1 VNKPKRVLFLGVFSL
16 VFSAV
21 FFVGYLYWTFVFS
34 KSSIDKNEA
43 QKEIVYEVTPQKS
56 FMTIAAELE
65 SQNLIKNARFFNVYA
80 RLVGL
85 RSKIKVGE
93 YSLNTEMR
101 PSEILNVLVSG
112 KSLFRPFTIPEGY
125 NVFEIADI
133 VEKNKIA
140 TKEEFLRLVFDRAFI
155 KELYAEKLLLS
166 SNILSLEGYL
176 FPETYQVTKYMGL
189 KDIIRSQIKMF
200 RKTFDEIQK
209 QNKISYLNSEQIL
222 VLASIIEKESGNA
235 KERPLISSVFH
246 NRIQKK
252 MKLQTDPTTLYGKSI
267 LSKKLESNITRNDL
281 LSKDNLYNTYMIAF
295 LPPGP
300 ISNPGLDSLRAAIEP
315 AQTPFL
321 FFVSQNDGTT
331 RFTESLSEHNKNVQE
346 TQLDP
351 KARDGKSW
359 RDLKQQSN

>member
-1 VNKPKRVLFLGVFSL
+1 MSKPKRVLFLGVFSL

-34 KSSIDKNEA
+34 KASTVK
-43 QKEIVYEVTPQKS
+43 KEIVYEVTPQKS

-65 SQNLIKNARFFNVYA
+65 SQDLIKNAQFFNVYA

-112 KSLFRPFTIPEGY
+112 KSLFRAFTIPEGY
-125 NVFEIADI
+125 NLFEIADI
-133 VEKNKIA
+133 VEKNKVG
-140 TKEEFLRLVFDRAFI
+140 TKEEFLRLVFDKAFI
-155 KELYAEKLLLS
+155 KELYAEKLILS
-166 SNILSLEGYL
+166 PDILSLEGYL
-176 FPETYQVTKYMGL
+176 YPETYQVTKYMGL
-189 KDIIRSQIKMF
+189 KDVIRSQVRMF
-200 RKTFDEIQK
+200 RKTFDEILK
-209 QNKISYLNSEQIL
+209 QNKISYLNNEQIL
-222 VLASIIEKESGNA
+222 VLASIIEKETGNA

-252 MKLQTDPTTLYGKSI
+252 MKLQTDPTTLYGKSM
-267 LSKKLESNITRNDL
+267 LSKKLENNITRNDL
-281 LSKDNLYNTYMIAF
+281 LSKDNIYNTYVIAF

-300 ISNPGLDSLRAAIEP
+300 ISNPGRDSLLAAIEP

-359 RDLKQQSN
+359 RDLKQETKQ

>member
-1 VNKPKRVLFLGVFSL
+1 VSKPKRVLFLGLFSL
-16 VFSAV
+16 VFSVV
-21 FFVGYLYWTFVFS
+21 FFGGYLYWTFVFS
-34 KSSIDKNEA
+34 KASVDK
-43 QKEIVYEVTPQKS
+43 KEVVYEVTPQKS
-56 FMTIAAELE
+56 FMTIANELE
-65 SQNLIKNARFFNVYA
+65 SQDLIKNAQFFNVYA

-93 YSLNTEMR
+93 YALNTEMR

-112 KSLFRPFTIPEGY
+112 KSMFRPFTVPEGY
-125 NVFEIADI
+125 NLFEIAEI
-133 VEKNKIA
+133 VEKNKVG
-140 TKEEFLRLVFDRAFI
+140 TKDEFLKLVFDKAFI
-155 KELYAEKLLLS
+155 KELYAEKLILS
-166 SNILSLEGYL
+166 PDILSLEGYL
-176 FPETYQVTKYMGL
+176 YPETYQVTKYMGL
-189 KDIIRSQIKMF
+189 KDIIRAQVRMF
-200 RKTFDEIQK
+200 RKTFDDVLK

-222 VLASIIEKESGNA
+222 VLASIIEKETGNT

-267 LSKKLESNITRNDL
+267 LSKKLENNITRNDL
-281 LSKDNLYNTYMIAF
+281 LSKDNLYNTYVIAF

-300 ISNPGLDSLRAAIEP
+300 ISNPGRASLMAAIEP

-359 RDLKQQSN
+359 RDLKQDSKQ

>member
-1 VNKPKRVLFLGVFSL
+1 MRVLILGLFSV

-21 FFVGYLYWTFVFS
+21 LFVGYLYWTFIFS
-34 KSSIDKNEA
+34 TASNLRKDV
-43 QKEIVYEVTPQKS
+43 VYEVTPQKS
-56 FMTIAAELE
+56 FMTIATELE
-65 SQNLIKNARFFNVYA
+65 SQELIKNAQFFNIYA

-93 YSLNTEMR
+93 YPLNSDMR

-125 NVFEIADI
+125 NLFEIADL
-133 VEKNKIA
+133 VEKNKLG
-140 TKEEFLRLVFDRAFI
+140 TREEFLRLVFDKSFI
-155 KELYAEKLLLS
+155 KELYDEKLLLTPDV
-166 SNILSLEGYL
+166 LSLEGYL
-176 FPETYQVTKYMGL
+176 YPETYQVTKYMSL
-189 KDIIRSQIKMF
+189 KDIIKAQVKMF
-200 RKTFDEIQK
+200 RRNFDDVLK
-209 QNKISYLNSEQIL
+209 LNKISYLTKEQIL
-222 VLASIIEKESGNA
+222 VLASIIEKETGNA

-252 MKLQTDPTTLYGKSI
+252 MKLQTDPTTLYGKSL
-267 LSKKLESNITRNDL
+267 LSKKLENNITRKDL
-281 LSKDNLYNTYMIAF
+281 LSVDNLYNTYVISF

-300 ISNPGLDSLRAAIEP
+300 ISNPGRDSLLAAIEP

-331 RFTESLSEHNKNVQE
+331 RFTESLLEHNKNVQE

-359 RDLKQQSN
+359 RDLKQETKQ

>member
-1 VNKPKRVLFLGVFSL
+1 MRVLILGLFSV

-21 FFVGYLYWTFVFS
+21 LFVGYLYWTFVFS
-34 KSSIDKNEA
+34 TASNTK
-43 QKEIVYEVTPQKS
+43 KEIVYEVTPQKS
-56 FMTIAAELE
+56 FMTIASELE
-65 SQNLIKNARFFNVYA
+65 SQELIKNAQFFNVYA

-101 PSEILNVLVSG
+101 PIEILNILTSG
-112 KSLFRPFTIPEGY
+112 KSMFRPFTIPEGY
-125 NVFEIADI
+125 NLFEIAEL
-133 VEKNKIA
+133 VEKNKLG
-140 TKEEFLRLVFDRAFI
+140 TREDFLRLVFDKGFI
-155 KELYAEKLLLS
+155 KELYQEKLLLAPDL
-166 SNILSLEGYL
+166 LSLEGYL

-189 KDIIRSQIKMF
+189 KDIIRAQVKLF
-200 RKTFDEIQK
+200 RKTFDDIVK
-209 QNKISYLNSEQIL
+209 MNKITYLNPEQIL
-222 VLASIIEKESGNA
+222 VLASIIEKETGNA

-252 MKLQTDPTTLYGKSI
+252 MKLQTDPTTLYGKSL
-267 LSKKLESNITRNDL
+267 LSKKLENNITRTDL
-281 LSKDNLYNTYMIAF
+281 LSSDNLYNTYVIAF

-300 ISNPGLDSLRAAIEP
+300 ISNPGRSSLLAAIEP

-331 RFTESLSEHNKNVQE
+331 RFTESLNEHNKNVQE
-346 TQLDP
+346 TQLNP

-359 RDLKQQSN
+359 RDLKQQTNQ

>member
-1 VNKPKRVLFLGVFSL
+1 MSKPKRVLFLGLFSL

-21 FFVGYLYWTFVFS
+21 FFVGYLYWTFIFS
-34 KSSIDKNEA
+34 KASNDK
-43 QKEIVYEVTPQKS
+43 KEIVYEVTPQKS
-56 FMTIAAELE
+56 FMTIANELE
-65 SQNLIKNARFFNVYA
+65 SQDLIKNAQFFNVYA

-93 YSLNTEMR
+93 YALSTEMR
-101 PSEILNVLVSG
+101 PSEILNILVSG
-112 KSLFRPFTIPEGY
+112 RSVFRAFTIPEGY
-125 NVFEIADI
+125 NLFEIAEL
-133 VEKNKIA
+133 VEKNKLG
-140 TKEEFLRLVFDRAFI
+140 TKEEFLKLVFDKAFI
-155 KELYAEKLLLS
+155 KELYTEKLLLS
-166 SNILSLEGYL
+166 DDVLSLEGYL

-189 KDIIRSQIKMF
+189 KDIIRAQVKLF
-200 RKTFDEIQK
+200 RRNFDDVVK
-209 QNKISYLNSEQIL
+209 LNKISYLTNEQIL
-222 VLASIIEKESGNA
+222 VLASIIEKETGNA

-252 MKLQTDPTTLYGKSI
+252 MKLQTDPTTLYGKSL
-267 LSKKLESNITRNDL
+267 LSKKLENNITRNDL
-281 LSKDNLYNTYMIAF
+281 LSTDNVYNTYVIAF

-300 ISNPGLDSLRAAIEP
+300 ISNPGRDSLLAAIEP

-351 KARDGKSW
+351 RAREGKSW
-359 RDLKQQSN
+359 RDLKSKTN

>member
-1 VNKPKRVLFLGVFSL
+1 MSKPKRVLLLGLSSL
-16 VFSAV
+16 IFSAV
-21 FFVGYLYWTFVFS
+21 FFAGYLYWTFIFS
-34 KSSIDKNEA
+34 KASNDK
-43 QKEIVYEVTPQKS
+43 KEVVYEVTPQKS
-56 FMTIAAELE
+56 FMSIAQELE
-65 SQNLIKNARFFNVYA
+65 SQDLIKNAQFFNVYA

-112 KSLFRPFTIPEGY
+112 KSVFRQFTVPEGY
-125 NVFEIADI
+125 NLFEIADL
-133 VEKNKIA
+133 VEKNKLG
-140 TKEEFLRLVFDRAFI
+140 TKEEFLRLVFDKGFI
-155 KELYAEKLLLS
+155 KELFAEKLLLS
-166 SNILSLEGYL
+166 GAVLSLEGYL
-176 FPETYQVTKYMGL
+176 YPETYQVTKYMGL
-189 KDIIRSQIKMF
+189 RDIIKAQVRLF
-200 RKTFDEIQK
+200 RKNFDDVLK
-209 QNKISYLNSEQIL
+209 LSKISYLTHEQIL
-222 VLASIIEKESGNA
+222 VLASIIEKETGNA

-252 MKLQTDPTTLYGKSI
+252 MKLQTDPTTLYGKSL
-267 LSKKLESNITRNDL
+267 LSKKLENNITRNDL
-281 LSKDNLYNTYMIAF
+281 LSKDNVYNTYVIAF

-300 ISNPGLDSLRAAIEP
+300 ISNPGRDSMLAAIEP

-331 RFTESLSEHNKNVQE
+331 RFTESLLEHNKNVQE

-359 RDLKQQSN
+359 RDLKQEPSK